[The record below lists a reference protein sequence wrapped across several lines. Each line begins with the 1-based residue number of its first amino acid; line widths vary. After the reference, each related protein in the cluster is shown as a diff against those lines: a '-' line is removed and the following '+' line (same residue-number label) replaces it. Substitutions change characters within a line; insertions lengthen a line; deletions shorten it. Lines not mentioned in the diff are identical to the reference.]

1 MILTIYVKTLEYLSM
16 VEPNNVAV
24 APNDTNTI
32 EKPMVKSRVS
42 LKIKYLFLSSR
53 PSSVVPFIKDM

>member
-1 MILTIYVKTLEYLSM
+1 MIPTIYVKTFEYLSM

-24 APNDTNTI
+24 APKDTNTI
-32 EKPMVKSRVS
+32 EKPIVKSKVY

-53 PSSVVPFIKDM
+53 PSSVVPFINDM